1 MIYIF
6 GILIF
11 PVSALG
17 IPEGHDFFNV
27 ARHGLLL
34 LMTFKLIIIMIS
46 VLEIFL
52 TSFEYNYSY

>member
-27 ARHGLLL
+27 ARHDLLL
-34 LMTFKLIIIMIS
+34 LMTFKLIIIMI
-46 VLEIFL
+46 
-52 TSFEYNYSY
+52 YST